1 MTKKEKPE
9 PKEKK
14 GASEK
19 DKKAEEQRRL
29 FENEIMRAHIEEL
42 DKQIADITAKQ
53 NELEFLKEG
62 LFQLKGQKD
71 KEMLFPMGAG
81 ILAHGK
87 IISDEKVIVN
97 VGANTLVEKTI
108 PEAQKIIDAQLDE
121 LASVK
126 QLMENEI
133 TKYSSLSL

>member
-1 MTKKEKPE
+1 MSKKENHDSCGKNC
-9 PKEKK
+9 
-14 GASEK
+14 SHEK
-19 DKKAEEQRRL
+19 DEKAEEQRKL
-29 FENEIMRAHIEEL
+29 FENEIMRAHLEEL
-42 DKQIADITAKQ
+42 DRQIADITAKQ

-62 LFQLKGQKD
+62 LSQLKGKKD

-97 VGANTLVEKTI
+97 VGANTLVEKTV

-121 LASVK
+121 LATVK
-126 QLMENEI
+126 QMMENEI
-133 TKYSSLSL
+133 TKYSSMSF